1 MAKASKAWGAIADQ
15 TARLAEEGRQIGK
28 PIAPKTDEAI
38 ALQPQEPVASSPPA
52 PRASASQPVAEVKVE
67 KRSTS
72 LYLSGAASRA
82 IKTLAASRGVRP
94 HRVIDEA
101 LAEYLAKAE
110 NGGLD
115 FHALNAKD

>member
-1 MAKASKAWGAIADQ
+1 MAKTAKGWGAIADQ

-28 PIAPKTDEAI
+28 PKTSKTYDSI
-38 ALQPQEPVASSPPA
+38 ALKPHDATVPSTTTAEPLVGT
-52 PRASASQPVAEVKVE
+52 KVE

-82 IKTLAASRGVRP
+82 IKKLAAEHGIRP
-94 HRVIDEA
+94 HRVFEEA
-101 LAEYLAKAE
+101 LAEYLAKEE

-115 FHALNAKD
+115 FHMLNAKA